1 MADQEPF
8 TSSHGVITAASSSF
22 FPYIL
27 HSATKIGKKLVQL
40 SNIVCVTG
48 PDNYTSKAKKIN
60 ILAFELK
67 SKIHCSDWHY
77 TNR

>member
-27 HSATKIGKKLVQL
+27 HSATKIGKTLVQL

-48 PDNYTSKAKKIN
+48 RMI
-60 ILAFELK
+60 IHQRLK
-67 SKIHCSDWHY
+67 NQHFSF
-77 TNR
+77 

>member
-48 PDNYTSKAKKIN
+48 QIIIHQKAKEST
-60 ILAFELK
+60 F
-67 SKIHCSDWHY
+67 
-77 TNR
+77 

>member
-48 PDNYTSKAKKIN
+48 PDNYTSKG
-60 ILAFELK
+60 
-67 SKIHCSDWHY
+67 
-77 TNR
+77 